1 VVDALDECEDE
12 NDIRLILQLLPRA
25 ASLRFFITS
34 RLELPVR
41 LGFGAA
47 ENSYQE
53 LILPETPAPVI
64 ENDISLFL
72 EHNLAE
78 IREQRGLCLDWPGES
93 YFRTLLSTSSPL
105 FIFAATICRLFE
117 DHNLDPEQCLAEVL
131 ENQNEES
138 KLEQTYLPALNRAV
152 SKYTGQRKVQLIQ
165 DIWEVLGTIA
175 LLESPLTPLSIVSL
189 SKLMGITTRSFK
201 ASLSS
206 LHSVLNI
213 PNDHALPVRVFHQS
227 FRGFLLDPCTRE
239 KTPLWVD
246 KEKVNI
252 KLGNYCLSV
261 MRNRLERNTCN
272 LPSHGTQR
280 KDINPQLISDNLPSE
295 LQYACR
301 YWIHHT
307 TQSKDPKLQADDV
320 LAFLQV
326 HFLRWVEVMSIPGLG
341 SEVIAGIDSLKSVLR
356 VSSYQ
361 AIYSY
366 LTEINRTIKAPG
378 YPTSWTTHLGLS

>member
-1 VVDALDECEDE
+1 
-12 NDIRLILQLLPRA
+12 
-25 ASLRFFITS
+25 
-34 RLELPVR
+34 
-41 LGFGAA
+41 
-47 ENSYQE
+47 

-72 EHNLAE
+72 EHKLAE

-93 YFRTLLSTSSPL
+93 HFRTLLSMSSPL
-105 FIFAATICRLFE
+105 FIFTATICRLFE
-117 DHNLDPEQCLAEVL
+117 DHNLDPEQCLAKVL
-131 ENQNEES
+131 ENQNKES
-138 KLEQTYLPALNRAV
+138 KLKQTYLPALNHAV
-152 SKYTGQRKVQLIQ
+152 SNYTGQRKVQLIQ
-165 DIWEVLGTIA
+165 DIREVLGTIV
-175 LLESPLTPLSIVSL
+175 LLKSPLSIVSL
-189 SKLMGITTRSFK
+189 SKLMGITTSSFK
-201 ASLSS
+201 ARLSS

-227 FRGFLLDPCTRE
+227 FRGFLLNPYTRE
-239 KTPLWVD
+239 KTPLWVN
-246 KEKVNI
+246 KEKVNV
-252 KLGNYCLSV
+252 KLSNYCLSV
-261 MRNRLERNTCN
+261 MRNRLERN

-295 LQYACR
+295 LQDACR

-307 TQSKDPKLQADDV
+307 TQSKDPKLQTDDV

-326 HFLRWVEVMSIPGLG
+326 HFLHWVEVMSILGLG

-356 VSSYQ
+356 VSSFQ

-366 LTEINRTIKAPG
+366 LTEINRTIRAPG